1 MADNTNRDHIKRLST
16 CTLQLVFE
24 EFDEHRR
31 VDLRLRICV
40 WGFAIRQKT
49 FDKFVHWLSYFELV
63 VVVVFVDVAVVVA
76 VVVVTFSSMLV
87 GTLVFEEDEELGY
100 ISPTNFYGICDKK
113 IERLEN
119 KMNEYYTNKTV

>member
-1 MADNTNRDHIKRLST
+1 M
-16 CTLQLVFE
+16 
-24 EFDEHRR
+24 
-31 VDLRLRICV
+31 
-40 WGFAIRQKT
+40 
-49 FDKFVHWLSYFELV
+49 SYFELV
-63 VVVVFVDVAVVVA
+63 VVVVFVDVA

-113 IERLEN
+113 TERLEN

>member
-1 MADNTNRDHIKRLST
+1 MADNTNRDHTKRLST

-40 WGFAIRQKT
+40 WRIAIRQKT

-63 VVVVFVDVAVVVA
+63 VVVFVDVAVVV
-76 VVVVTFSSMLV
+76 VPFSSMLV

-100 ISPTNFYGICDKK
+100 ISPTKFYGICDRK

-119 KMNEYYTNKTV
+119 KMYEYYTNKTV